1 MTNSISGEDNDDH
14 NHNNHGYTLRGG
26 DMLIKMCAQADVFA
40 NESILGINMKYSL
53 VMKNVFLEIGVNVDV
68 LERGLSS

>member
-1 MTNSISGEDNDDH
+1 
-14 NHNNHGYTLRGG
+14 
-26 DMLIKMCAQADVFA
+26 MCAQADVFA
-40 NESILGINMKYSL
+40 NESILLINMKHSL